1 MTLELNDKAD
11 VNYNYTI
18 NYYYQTLCKR
28 WKLQHVTNELNNEI
42 WPRTYRKGVLKCNIL
57 PGSYPL
63 RGSWQGD
70 EVIED
75 HS

>member
-1 MTLELNDKAD
+1 MTKLTL
-11 VNYNYTI
+11 TI
-18 NYYYQTLCKR
+18 ITQLTTTTKLCKR

-75 HS
+75 NS